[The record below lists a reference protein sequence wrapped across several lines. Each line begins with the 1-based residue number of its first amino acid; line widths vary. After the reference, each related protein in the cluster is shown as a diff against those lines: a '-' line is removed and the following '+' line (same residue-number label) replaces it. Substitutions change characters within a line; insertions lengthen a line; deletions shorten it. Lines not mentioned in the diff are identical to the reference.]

1 MIEESGSNSGFVYR
15 EELGSAATGRF
26 LAAYLGERYRHSSTE
41 LWEARAARGEILLD
55 GAPAGPRA
63 ILRPGQILL
72 WKRPPWR
79 EPAAPCAFAVLYR
92 DAELLA
98 VLKPS
103 GLPTLPGGGYLE
115 NTLLRRVRRLHPEA
129 SPLHR
134 LGRGTTG
141 LVLFSRTREAAR
153 RLSEAWRRG
162 EVRKVYRAVVDG
174 EPKEDRFVVEAGIG
188 RVPYPILGSVHAAER
203 RGKASISR
211 VTVLERRERTT
222 LVEVE
227 IVTGRPHQVRIHL
240 AFAGHPLAGDP
251 LYASGGLPKEDH
263 AALPGNLGYLLH
275 ARLLRFRHP
284 RTGASVAIRAHP
296 PSSLR
301 DANGR

>member
-1 MIEESGSNSGFVYR
+1 VSLAVY
-15 EELGSAATGRF
+15 
-26 LAAYLGERYRHSSTE
+26 LAEHYSHSSRRA
-41 LWEARAARGEILLD
+41 WEERAARGEVLLD
-55 GAPAGPRA
+55 GAPARAAA

-72 WKRPPWR
+72 WRRPPWR
-79 EPAAPCAFAVLYR
+79 EPAAPLAFAVLYR
-92 DAELLA
+92 DADLLA

-141 LVLFSRTREAAR
+141 LVLFTRAPRAAR
-153 RLSEAWRRG
+153 LLSEAWRRG
-162 EVRKVYRAVVDG
+162 EVRKIYRALVDG
-174 EPKEDRFVVEAGIG
+174 EPREDRFVVDARIG
-188 RVPYPILGSVHAAER
+188 RVPHPILGSVHAAER
-203 RGKASISR
+203 QGKPSLSC
-211 VTVLERRERTT
+211 VTVLERRDRTT

-240 AFAGHPLAGDP
+240 AFAGHPLSGDP
-251 LYASGGLPKEDH
+251 LYASGGLPREDR
-263 AALPGNLGYLLH
+263 AALPGDLGYLLH

-284 RTGASVAIRAHP
+284 GTGAPVEIRAHP
-296 PSSLR
+296 PALLR
-301 DANGR
+301 DANGQ

>member
-1 MIEESGSNSGFVYR
+1 MTAHAFLNAGFVYR
-15 EELGSAATGRF
+15 EELGSAATGRL
-26 LAAYLGERYRHSSTE
+26 LAVYLGERYRHSSTE

-72 WKRPPWR
+72 WRRPPWR
-79 EPAAPCAFAVLYR
+79 EPAAPLSFAVLYR
-92 DAELLA
+92 DADLLA

-115 NTLLRRVRRLHPEA
+115 NTLLRRVRRHHPEA

-141 LVLFSRTREAAR
+141 LVLFSRTPKAAR
-153 RLSEAWRRG
+153 LLSEAWRGG

-174 EPKEDRFVVEAGIG
+174 EPVEDRFVVEAPIG
-188 RVPYPILGSVHAAER
+188 RVPHPLLGSVHAAER
-203 RGKASISR
+203 QGKSSISR
-211 VTVLERRERTT
+211 VAVLERRGRTA

-240 AFAGHPLAGDP
+240 AFAGHPLSGDP

-263 AALPGNLGYLLH
+263 AALPGDLGYLLH

-284 RTGASVAIRAHP
+284 RTGAPLEIRAHP
-296 PSSLR
+296 PCPLR
-301 DANGR
+301 DAHGR